1 MRFRVSDKTKTNM
14 KILVLSDVH
23 GNRFGLEAVLAHGA
37 DCDAVLCLGDVVG
50 YGAHPNECCEM
61 LRERGAVCLSGNHDA
76 AVFGGISTEWF
87 NDIAATAVLWTR
99 RQLTP
104 DNLAWLEELPPA
116 LDFPEWKC
124 QAVHASL
131 REPWKE
137 YILDDQIALYS
148 FREMI
153 RPILFF
159 GHTHQAVCA
168 TLTADREKWR
178 DYLDV
183 DWNDLPTGAEIELSE
198 QELTMINPG
207 SCGQP
212 RDGVPLAKAA
222 IYDVQANSVDIFT
235 APYDV
240 QAARAAILEA
250 GLPARLG
257 DRLLQG
263 R

>member
-1 MRFRVSDKTKTNM
+1 M

-23 GNRFGLEAVLAHGA
+23 GNRFGLEAVLQHGA

-87 NDIAATAVLWTR
+87 NDIAATAVAWTR
-99 RQLTP
+99 RALTP
-104 DNLAWLEELPPA
+104 ENLAWLETLPPE
-116 LDFPEWKC
+116 LDLPDWRC

-131 REPWKE
+131 RQPWEE
-137 YILDDQIALYS
+137 YILDDQVAFGS
-148 FREMI
+148 FREMV
-153 RPILFF
+153 RPVLFF
-159 GHTHQAVCA
+159 GHTHQAVLA
-168 TLTADREKWR
+168 TLTDDRERWS

-183 DWNDLPTGAEIELSE
+183 DWNDLPEGAEIELE
-198 QELTMINPG
+198 AGELAMINPG

-222 IYDVQANSVDIFT
+222 IYDVDAQTVDIFT
-235 APYDV
+235 ALYDV
-240 QAARAAILEA
+240 QSAREAIIEA
-250 GLPARLG
+250 GLPVRLG

>member
-1 MRFRVSDKTKTNM
+1 M
-14 KILVLSDVH
+14 KILVTSDVH
-23 GNRFGLEAVLAHGA
+23 GNCFGLQAVLDHGA
-37 DCDAVLCLGDVVG
+37 DCDAVLCLGDIVG

-61 LRERGAVCLSGNHDA
+61 LRAKNAICLSGNHDA
-76 AVFGGISTEWF
+76 AVFGAISTEWF
-87 NDIAATAVLWTR
+87 NDVAATAVNWTR
-99 RQLTP
+99 RNLTP
-104 DNLAWLEELPPA
+104 ENLQWLETLPPA
-116 LDFPEWKC
+116 LDLPDWNC

-131 REPWKE
+131 RSPWEE

-178 DYLDV
+178 DYIDV
-183 DWNDLPTGAEIELSE
+183 DWNDLPEGAEIELE
-198 QELTMINPG
+198 AGELTMINPG

-212 RDGVPLAKAA
+212 RDGVPFAKAA
-222 IYDVQANSVDIFT
+222 IYDVEAQTVDIF
-235 APYDV
+235 AVPYNV
-240 QAARAAILEA
+240 QAAREAIIEA

>member
-1 MRFRVSDKTKTNM
+1 M

-23 GNRFGLEAVLAHGA
+23 GNRFGLEAVLEYGA
-37 DCDAVLCLGDVVG
+37 ECDEVLCLGDVVG

-61 LRERGAVCLSGNHDA
+61 LRERGAICLSGNHDA
-76 AVFGGISTEWF
+76 AVLGEISTEWF
-87 NDIAATAVLWTR
+87 NSVAATAVQWTR

-104 DNLAWLEELPPA
+104 ENFDWLGTLPPGS
-116 LDFPEWKC
+116 DFPDWNC

-131 REPWKE
+131 RQPWEE
-137 YILDDQIALYS
+137 YILDDQIALGS
-148 FREMI
+148 FKEMV
-153 RPILFF
+153 RPLLFF
-159 GHTHQAVCA
+159 GHTHQAVLT
-168 TLTADREKWR
+168 TLTADRAKWR
-178 DYLDV
+178 DYIDV
-183 DWNDLPTGAEIELSE
+183 QWHDLPEGAEIELE
-198 QELTMINPG
+198 EGELAMINPG

-222 IYDVQANSVDIFT
+222 IYDVEARTIDIFT
-235 APYDV
+235 TPYDV
-240 QAARAAILEA
+240 QSARAAILEA

>member
-1 MRFRVSDKTKTNM
+1 M

-23 GNRFGLEAVLAHGA
+23 GNRFGLESVLRHGA

-61 LRERGAVCLSGNHDA
+61 LRAAQATCLSGNHDA
-76 AVFGGISTEWF
+76 AVLGEISTEWF
-87 NDIAATAVLWTR
+87 NDIAATAVNWTR
-99 RQLTP
+99 GQLTP
-104 DNLAWLEELPPA
+104 ENFAWLGTLPPG
-116 LDFPEWKC
+116 LDLPDWKC

-131 REPWKE
+131 RQPWEE
-137 YILDDQIALYS
+137 YITDERVALGS
-148 FREMI
+148 FKEMM
-153 RPILFF
+153 RPLLFF

-168 TLTADREKWR
+168 TLTGDRASWHDSLAIEW
-178 DYLDV
+178 D
-183 DWNDLPTGAEIELSE
+183 DLPTGAEIELDASE
-198 QELTMINPG
+198 LAMVNPG

-222 IYDVQANSVDIFT
+222 IYDVDAQTIDVFT
-235 APYDV
+235 ASYDV
-240 QAARAAILEA
+240 QSARAAIIEA

>member
-1 MRFRVSDKTKTNM
+1 M
-14 KILVLSDVH
+14 KVLVLSDVH
-23 GNRFGLEAVLAHGA
+23 GNRHGLEAVLNHGA
-37 DCDAVLCLGDVVG
+37 HCDAVLCLGDVVG

-61 LRERGAVCLSGNHDA
+61 LRARAAVCLSGNHDA
-76 AVFGGISTEWF
+76 AVFRAISTEWF
-87 NDIAATAVLWTR
+87 NDIAATAVNWTR
-99 RQLTP
+99 RQLKP
-104 DNLAWLEELPPA
+104 ENLEWLETLPSG
-116 LDFPEWKC
+116 LDLPDWKC

-131 REPWKE
+131 RSPWEE
-137 YILDDQIALYS
+137 YILDEPIALGS

-153 RPILFF
+153 QPVLFF

-168 TLTADREKWR
+168 TLTADRARWR
-178 DYLDV
+178 EYVSV
-183 DWNDLPTGAEIELSE
+183 DWHDVPEGAEIEMDE
-198 QELTMINPG
+198 GELTMINPG

-222 IYDVQANSVDIFT
+222 IYDVEAQSVDIFT
-235 APYDV
+235 AAYDV
-240 QAARAAILEA
+240 QAARAAIIEA

>member
-1 MRFRVSDKTKTNM
+1 M

-23 GNRFGLEAVLAHGA
+23 GNRFGLEAVLEYGA
-37 DCDAVLCLGDVVG
+37 ACDKILCLGDVVG

-61 LRERGAVCLSGNHDA
+61 LREKSAICLSGNHDA
-76 AVFGGISTEWF
+76 AVLGEISTEWF
-87 NDIAATAVLWTR
+87 NDVAATAVMWTR
-99 RQLTP
+99 RQLKP
-104 DNLAWLEELPPA
+104 ENLAWLGTLPA
-116 LDFPEWKC
+116 ELDFPEWNF

-131 REPWKE
+131 RSPWEE
-137 YILDDQIALYS
+137 YILDDQIALGS
-148 FREMI
+148 FREMV
-153 RPILFF
+153 RPVLFF

-168 TLTADREKWR
+168 TITADRARWR
-178 DYLDV
+178 NYIDV
-183 DWNDLPTGAEIELSE
+183 EWHDLPQGADIELDA
-198 QELTMINPG
+198 QELAMINPG

-222 IYDVQANSVDIFT
+222 IYDLQAQTVDIFT